1 MIAGLK
7 PYPEMKDSGVKWL
20 GTVPTQW
27 EVHRLRSVAEL
38 SVSNVDKHAREGEQT
53 VRLCNYVDVY
63 KNDRIL
69 SGMNFM
75 RATATLDEIERF
87 RLRCGDVL
95 ITKDSETWNDIGVP
109 ALVGNVDDDVISG
122 YHLALLRPRT
132 SRVHCE
138 YLFRAIES
146 LPIAY
151 QFHVRANGVTRY
163 GLSHEAI
170 KSTQIPVPSVPEQ
183 VAIAEFL
190 GHADRRIQ
198 RYIHAKQK
206 LIALLGERKQAI
218 VRDVVRGQID
228 IRTGRPH
235 TTYRKANPEWLGYV
249 PTHWERMRL
258 KTLLRPIDR
267 RSITGTETLLSLR
280 RDHGVVVYADHFS
293 HPPQGASQVGF
304 KHVKAGDLVVNRLQ
318 ANNGLVFCS
327 ILDGLV
333 SPDYSVFE
341 TRRGLE
347 MQYLSDLLRTAEYRA
362 HFRREARGLG
372 TGTAGFLRLY
382 DDALLRTVV
391 HLPPLAEQNLI
402 LQNLDSTVKK
412 LNAVTAKAQREL
424 ELMKEFRVRLISDV
438 MTGRIDVRD
447 ATTALSEIKCHGG
460 NNEANGSW
468 GREP

>member
-7 PYPEMKDSGVKWL
+7 PYPDMKESGVKWL
-20 GTVPTQW
+20 GAVPAQW
-27 EVHRLRSVAEL
+27 KVHRLRSVADMR
-38 SVSNVDKHAREGEQT
+38 VSNVDKHTREGEQP

-63 KNDRIL
+63 KNDQIQ

-87 RLRCGDVL
+87 RLQCGDVL

-190 GHADRRIQ
+190 DHADRRIQ

-206 LIALLGERKQAI
+206 LIALLEEQKQAI
-218 VRDVVRGQID
+218 VDQVVTGQID
-228 IRTGRPH
+228 VETETPYRTYKDGGTKWLKQAPKHWNIRRAKWHFQEVDERSETGS
-235 TTYRKANPEWLGYV
+235 E
-249 PTHWERMRL
+249 E
-258 KTLLRPIDR
+258 LL
-267 RSITGTETLLSLR
+267 SVSHITGVTPRKEKNVTMFMAESNIGHKLCQPG
-280 RDHGVVVYADHFS
+280 DVVVNTMWACM
-293 HPPQGASQVGF
+293 A
-304 KHVKAGDLVVNRLQ
+304 A
-318 ANNGLVFCS
+318 
-327 ILDGLV
+327 
-333 SPDYSVFE
+333 
-341 TRRGLE
+341 
-347 MQYLSDLLRTAEYRA
+347 
-362 HFRREARGLG
+362 LG
-372 TGTAGFLRLY
+372 IATQTGIVPIVA
-382 DDALLRTVV
+382 
-391 HLPPLAEQNLI
+391 
-402 LQNLDSTVKK
+402 
-412 LNAVTAKAQREL
+412 
-424 ELMKEFRVRLISDV
+424 
-438 MTGRIDVRD
+438 
-447 ATTALSEIKCHGG
+447 
-460 NNEANGSW
+460 
-468 GREP
+468 